1 MKSLR
6 PYNTFGFDV
15 SARDIVLMHGIED
28 YLRCVRDSGPR
39 LILGGGS
46 DVLLS
51 EDFPGTVYVMA
62 SRGITVER
70 KTADYA
76 VVRFA
81 AGESWKETVEWCL
94 GCGLSGIEN
103 LALIPGTCGAAPVQN
118 IGAYGREFADICE
131 YVEIM
136 HEDGTCERLPPE
148 KCGFSYRMSR
158 FKSDLSGCL
167 ITAVGLRLSRS
178 FVPHIGYKAL
188 QCLGEKRDLSALDVY
203 DKILEL
209 RGDRLPDPARI
220 GNAGCFFQ
228 NPVIDRAKAAELQK
242 RFPEMPQFE
251 FGSSVKVPAGWLID
265 KAGLK
270 GFEHERAAVWSK
282 QALVL
287 VNRGGA
293 RPQEVLDLAGI
304 VTDRVRERYGIE
316 LQPEVRIADSRGF
329 VDPKSPLRRSGT
341 GRGH

>member
-220 GNAGCFFQ
+220 GNAGCF
-228 NPVIDRAKAAELQK
+228 
-242 RFPEMPQFE
+242 
-251 FGSSVKVPAGWLID
+251 GSSTRPGS
-265 KAGLK
+265 
-270 GFEHERAAVWSK
+270 RASSMSARLSGRSRPWCSST
-282 QALVL
+282 
-287 VNRGGA
+287 GA
-293 RPQEVLDLAGI
+293 
-304 VTDRVRERYGIE
+304 
-316 LQPEVRIADSRGF
+316 
-329 VDPKSPLRRSGT
+329 
-341 GRGH
+341 GRGRRRCWILPGLSPTGCASATGSSCSLR

>member
-220 GNAGCFFQ
+220 GNAGCFGLAHRQ
-228 NPVIDRAKAAELQK
+228 GRAQ
-242 RFPEMPQFE
+242 
-251 FGSSVKVPAGWLID
+251 
-265 KAGLK
+265 GL
-270 GFEHERAAVWSK
+270 RA
-282 QALVL
+282 
-287 VNRGGA
+287 
-293 RPQEVLDLAGI
+293 
-304 VTDRVRERYGIE
+304 
-316 LQPEVRIADSRGF
+316 
-329 VDPKSPLRRSGT
+329 
-341 GRGH
+341 

>member
-220 GNAGCFFQ
+220 GNAGCL
-228 NPVIDRAKAAELQK
+228 A
-242 RFPEMPQFE
+242 
-251 FGSSVKVPAGWLID
+251 GSSTRPGS
-265 KAGLK
+265 
-270 GFEHERAAVWSK
+270 RASSMSARLSGRSRPWCSST
-282 QALVL
+282 
-287 VNRGGA
+287 GA
-293 RPQEVLDLAGI
+293 
-304 VTDRVRERYGIE
+304 
-316 LQPEVRIADSRGF
+316 
-329 VDPKSPLRRSGT
+329 
-341 GRGH
+341 GRGRRRCWILPGLSPTGCASATGSSCSLR